1 MTGFEFGLVPV
12 AIIIG
17 FALTQI
23 LIGWGKVVRQWSM
36 LQNPGLFLSFTGFAM
51 AGILSHFVGDWAY
64 RDVELHYGRLVLIIL
79 PTLAM
84 VLAISVILPNDAEF
98 PTNLREHYFSYARKS
113 SGLFGI
119 GILLSIIPDLLPGA
133 ANIPEAWMVG
143 MILLPLGCMAAMR
156 QTVVHVLSHVVV
168 WTMLL
173 LQMSSLTSFG
183 SIQ

>member
-1 MTGFEFGLVPV
+1 
-12 AIIIG
+12 
-17 FALTQI
+17 
-23 LIGWGKVVRQWSM
+23 
-36 LQNPGLFLSFTGFAM
+36 
-51 AGILSHFVGDWAY
+51 
-64 RDVELHYGRLVLIIL
+64 
-79 PTLAM
+79 M